1 MPNGINLAIYHRGDG
16 EGNACKALMHNALK
30 IFSEIK
36 KFLIVTVAGGD
47 EDTKTKIKEVYDAVT
62 CCLMLFHGFLS
73 AINMY
78 SIQLWEYCCTMP
90 LHADVSGWS
99 GSLTP

>member
-1 MPNGINLAIYHRGDG
+1 MPNGINLATYHRGDL

-36 KFLIVTVAGGD
+36 EFLIVTVAGGD

-62 CCLMLFHGFLS
+62 CCLMLFPRFSLLSICTPSNCGCIVAPCHSMLMFLVG
-73 AINMY
+73 
-78 SIQLWEYCCTMP
+78 QVL
-90 LHADVSGWS
+90 
-99 GSLTP
+99 